1 MVGRTERRRDLSQL
15 DLAILIVAYN
25 CRDDID
31 EALAS
36 IDEAEPALRYEIVVI
51 DNDSSD
57 GIVDHLRLDDRVTV
71 VEMGANT
78 GFSRAN
84 NAGIAATSARNILF
98 LNPDT
103 VVRPGALETMVA
115 FLDEHPDAGVVA
127 PKLLNTDLT
136 DQGTA
141 RAFPSPAAAVFGR
154 RSPLTRLYPD
164 NPWAKRYMTGR
175 DQVGDAP
182 FAIEW
187 VSGACLMTT
196 RRVVEVV
203 GPLDEDFFMHWE
215 DAEFCHRVKR
225 HGYGV
230 WCTPTARVVHHE
242 GGSRQGWPVRQVW
255 HFHHGAYLYWCKHHA
270 TSPWHPLRY
279 VAGAA
284 LLVRAGL
291 IIVRDT
297 IMRVAAGN
305 EGDDATSSR

>member
-1 MVGRTERRRDLSQL
+1 MD
-15 DLAILIVAYN
+15 A
-25 CRDDID
+25 
-31 EALAS
+31 
-36 IDEAEPALRYEIVVI
+36 EIVVV

-57 GIVDHLRLDDRVTV
+57 GIVEHLRDDPRVSV

-84 NAGIAATSARNILF
+84 NAGIAATTARHILF

-115 FLDEHPDAGVVA
+115 FLDQHPEVGVVA
-127 PKLLNTDLT
+127 PKLLNTDGT

-154 RSPLTRLYPD
+154 RSPLTRLFPD
-164 NPWAKRYMTGR
+164 NPWAKRYMTGKDR
-175 DQVGDAP
+175 VGDEP
-182 FAIEW
+182 FPIDW
-187 VSGACLMTT
+187 VSGACLMTP
-196 RRVVEVV
+196 RRVVDVV

-215 DAEFCHRVKR
+215 DAEYCHRVKR
-225 HGYGV
+225 HHFGV
-230 WCTPTARVVHHE
+230 WCAPSARVVHHE
-242 GGSRQGWPVRQVW
+242 GGSRKGWPVRQVW

-291 IIVRDT
+291 IIGRDT
-297 IMRVAAGN
+297 IKGLLAG
-305 EGDDATSSR
+305 SRRG

>member
-1 MVGRTERRRDLSQL
+1 MVGRAERRRDLSQP

-36 IDEAEPALRYEIVVI
+36 IDEADPALRYEIVVI

-57 GIVDHLRLDDRVTV
+57 GIVEHLRDDDRVTV

-103 VVRPGALETMVA
+103 VVRPGALETMVT

-141 RAFPSPAAAVFGR
+141 RAFPSPAAAIFGR
-154 RSPLTRLYPD
+154 RSPLTRLFPD

-175 DQVGDAP
+175 DRVGDDP
-182 FAIEW
+182 FPIDW
-187 VSGACLMTT
+187 VSGACLMTASARGRRRGPAGRGLLHALGG
-196 RRVVEVV
+196 RRVLPPGE
-203 GPLDEDFFMHWE
+203 
-215 DAEFCHRVKR
+215 A
-225 HGYGV
+225 
-230 WCTPTARVVHHE
+230 ARVRGVVHA
-242 GGSRQGWPVRQVW
+242 
-255 HFHHGAYLYWCKHHA
+255 HGARSCTTREA
-270 TSPWHPLRY
+270 QE
-279 VAGAA
+279 
-284 LLVRAGL
+284 RAGL
-291 IIVRDT
+291 SDRS
-297 IMRVAAGN
+297 G
-305 EGDDATSSR
+305 TSTTERIYTGANITPRHRGILFGT